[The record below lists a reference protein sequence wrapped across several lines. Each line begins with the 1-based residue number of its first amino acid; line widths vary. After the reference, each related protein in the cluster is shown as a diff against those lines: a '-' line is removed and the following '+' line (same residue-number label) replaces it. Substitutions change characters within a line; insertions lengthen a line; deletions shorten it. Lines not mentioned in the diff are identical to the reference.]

1 MVKVK
6 AVQAL
11 PGSVGEI
18 LALLSTA
25 TAQHASIFFDSSH
38 AWDDYLV

>member
-11 PGSVGEI
+11 PDSVGEI

-25 TAQHASIFFDSSH
+25 TAQHASIFFLTAPMH
-38 AWDDYLV
+38 GMIT